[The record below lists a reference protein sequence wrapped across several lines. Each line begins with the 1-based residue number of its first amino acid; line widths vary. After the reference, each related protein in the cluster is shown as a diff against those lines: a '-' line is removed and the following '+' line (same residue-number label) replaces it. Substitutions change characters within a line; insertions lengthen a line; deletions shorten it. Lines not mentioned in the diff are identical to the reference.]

1 MMLLIVAIAG
11 ICFMYALITKP
22 EIVAVLFFIITIADI
37 NFQLG
42 GMPMNARALIGIA
55 LFVRTLADRDN
66 KHIPNFLLNGQNV
79 FIVIFIFY
87 NILVTKM
94 YDLAKPEF
102 IKLSALTFIAV
113 YCGYYYFFKKG
124 NASYL
129 RTALIIAAL
138 ICFADLVFTYATLG
152 QFPVQRIYL
161 DMLNIQLEYDENGKA
176 IEVINHNFFGLICG
190 TCFVYLLND
199 YINNSS
205 ENKLTL
211 VLLPIMLLGVL
222 MSTSRST
229 LLGLITMSVFLIAR
243 ELKNQEKAKRAYKLI
258 SLGVGSIFL
267 ALFLFTTFQSYF
279 NLSSEFMDGITLRL
293 IDEPIASLNKQ
304 LGLNYN
310 VQSLDAMDWR
320 QEASAN
326 AFQAFLDLNFIE
338 QLFGIGFGGFVERDL
353 GHNLLNPHNGMLLL
367 LVESGI
373 IGLIMYTLL
382 CITIIRASLRAHPGI
397 SPMVTT
403 LLFVIVYCIGQ
414 NGELT
419 SSITFLFVSMM
430 IAETEYLQKAPEE
443 VVQAY
448 NS

>member
-1 MMLLIVAIAG
+1 
-11 ICFMYALITKP
+11 
-22 EIVAVLFFIITIADI
+22 
-37 NFQLG
+37 
-42 GMPMNARALIGIA
+42 
-55 LFVRTLADRDN
+55 
-66 KHIPNFLLNGQNV
+66 
-79 FIVIFIFY
+79 
-87 NILVTKM
+87 
-94 YDLAKPEF
+94 
-102 IKLSALTFIAV
+102 
-113 YCGYYYFFKKG
+113 
-124 NASYL
+124 
-129 RTALIIAAL
+129 
-138 ICFADLVFTYATLG
+138 
-152 QFPVQRIYL
+152 
-161 DMLNIQLEYDENGKA
+161 
-176 IEVINHNFFGLICG
+176 
-190 TCFVYLLND
+190 
-199 YINNSS
+199 
-205 ENKLTL
+205 
-211 VLLPIMLLGVL
+211 
-222 MSTSRST
+222 
-229 LLGLITMSVFLIAR
+229 
-243 ELKNQEKAKRAYKLI
+243 
-258 SLGVGSIFL
+258 
-267 ALFLFTTFQSYF
+267 
-279 NLSSEFMDGITLRL
+279 MDGITLRL

-353 GHNLLNPHNGMLLL
+353 GHNLLNPHNVMLLL